1 MRILIAGGAGFIGG
15 HLTDELLRRGYKV
28 SILDDLSTGRPEIIQ
43 RHSANPN
50 FSYCIDS
57 VNNESTVTRL
67 MEHVDQVYHLAAAVG
82 VRLVIENSVKSMET
96 NVLGTEILLR
106 VAASKQTPIFIASSS
121 EVYGTRNDVPFR
133 EDDPL
138 VMGVTSSTRWSYA
151 CSKALDECMAFAY
164 HRERGLPVVV
174 GRLFNTAGP
183 GQTGRYGMVLPNFVR
198 QALEGRPLTVFGDGE
213 QSRCFCHVHD
223 TVRALVGLMHE
234 KTCVGQLFNI
244 GATDEISMAE
254 LARKVLHK
262 TQSKSLIE
270 VVPYITAYGAAFEDM
285 RRRVPDTRK
294 IEHYIG
300 WRPTLTLDQLI
311 EDVIDSVRSG
321 YV

>member
-1 MRILIAGGAGFIGG
+1 MRILITGGAGFIGT
-15 HLTDELLRRGYKV
+15 HLTDELLRRGYRV
-28 SILDDLSTGRPEIIQ
+28 SILDDLSTGRPEIIE

-57 VNNESTVTRL
+57 VNNESTVARL
-67 MEHVDQVYHLAAAVG
+67 MEQVDQVYHLAAAVG
-82 VRLVIENSVKSMET
+82 VRLVIDSSLKSMET

-106 VAASKQTPIFIASSS
+106 VAASKQTPVFIASSS
-121 EVYGTRNDVPFR
+121 EVYGTRNDIPFR

-138 VMGVTSSTRWSYA
+138 VLGATSSMRWSYA
-151 CSKALDECMAFAY
+151 CSKALDECLAFAY
-164 HRERGLPVVV
+164 HREKGLPVVV

-198 QALEGRPLTVFGDGE
+198 QALEARPITVFGDGK
-213 QSRCFCHVHD
+213 QTRCFCHVSD
-223 TVRALVGLMHE
+223 TVRALIGLMQE
-234 KTCVGQLFNI
+234 KSCVGQLFNI

-262 TQSKSLIE
+262 THSKSPIE
-270 VVPYITAYGAAFEDM
+270 AVPYTTAYGTAFEDM
-285 RRRVPDTRK
+285 RRRVPDTGK
-294 IEHYIG
+294 IEQYIG
-300 WRPTLTLDQLI
+300 WRPALTLDRLI